1 MSDLGPALPDDLG
14 AMMRDF
20 DRRLRDLERGEA
32 GLSLPAPFASTATSV
47 VVTSATFVPAWLAT
61 AENAPGEVFVI
72 ESGFLVLASTLEV
85 KLVETISGNESDVLT
100 ISASFFNY
108 WRWEWEHGID
118 LGPDSR
124 LNVQIQARR
133 TAGSTTT
140 MYQPTLSIMR
150 PKLEVPGAVPG
161 GNPTAI

>member
-1 MSDLGPALPDDLG
+1 M
-14 AMMRDF
+14 
-20 DRRLRDLERGEA
+20 
-32 GLSLPAPFASTATSV
+32 
-47 VVTSATFVPAWLAT
+47 
-61 AENAPGEVFVI
+61 I

-140 MYQPTLSIMR
+140 MYQPTLSIIR